1 VKIIAH
7 VQITRVTSIY
17 YSYFLHT
24 IFLGKPMYK
33 FLGEYCLN
41 ESKQQEYKVRHAFF
55 LKQFLFQI
63 KCCFFIYIFLMCYI
77 LC

>member
-1 VKIIAH
+1 
-7 VQITRVTSIY
+7 
-17 YSYFLHT
+17 
-24 IFLGKPMYK
+24 MYK